1 MTSGCTSPDRVCCTY
16 PRTGRQRLKDRI
28 NVILGKEAL
37 GL

>member
-16 PRTGRQRLKDRI
+16 PVTGGHERMKA
-28 NVILGKEAL
+28 ILVSEAL